1 MTMVDG
7 KVINTLTESSSQVC
21 FICKCNPKNMNNLHL
36 MHNFQINE
44 NNFKYGLS
52 TLHAWIKFLECVLH
66 ISYKLESAPTTKR
79 TTVEQKNGI
88 AEKKRWYKLG
98 FGMN

>member
-1 MTMVDG
+1 MIMVDG
-7 KVINTLTESSSQVC
+7 KVINTLTESSSQIC
-21 FICKCNPKNMNNLHL
+21 FICKCNPKNMNNLDQ

-52 TLHAWIKFLECVLH
+52 TLHAWNKFLECVLH

-79 TTVEQKNGI
+79 TIAKQKNWYCR
-88 AEKKRWYKLG
+88 KKS
-98 FGMN
+98 

>member
-1 MTMVDG
+1 MLMTMVDD
-7 KVINTLTESSSQVC
+7 KVINTLTESSSQIC
-21 FICKCNPKNMNNLHL
+21 FIYKCNPKNMNNLDQ

-66 ISYKLESAPTTKR
+66 ISYKLESAATTKR
-79 TTVEQKNGI
+79 TTAEQKKGI
-88 AEKKRWYKLG
+88 AEK
-98 FGMN
+98 NISTI